1 MIEDDLIHRKS
12 VSKREEFEVD
22 DREIVQ
28 TAEEYRDNSSSLISR
43 VFESPEGME
52 RKVFTKNDSI
62 NNSQGSGLNPKV
74 WSCFGIFHYHWIEG
88 IMQ

>member
-28 TAEEYRDNSSSLISR
+28 KADEYRDNSSSLISR
-43 VFESPEGME
+43 VSESPKGTE
-52 RKVFTKNDSI
+52 RKVFTK
-62 NNSQGSGLNPKV
+62 K
-74 WSCFGIFHYHWIEG
+74 WFY
-88 IMQ
+88 